1 MIRVTITRTD
11 VGEWTGE
18 HKRPS
23 AAYARA
29 LVQAYPN
36 PTIEPRELREQWLS
50 AIGEWKDSPRM
61 YGIECTRVTSSDRA
75 QSVHVMIERA

>member
-18 HKRPS
+18 HERPS

-29 LVQAYPN
+29 LVQAYPE
-36 PTIEPRELREQWLS
+36 PTLEPRDLREQWLS
-50 AIGEWKDSPRM
+50 AVKLWKEGT
-61 YGIECTRVTSSDRA
+61 YTRVTGTDA
-75 QSVHVMIERA
+75 YKTVHVTIERAQ

>member
-18 HKRPS
+18 HERPS

-29 LVQAYPN
+29 LVQAYPE
-36 PTIEPRELREQWLS
+36 PTLEPRDLREQWLG
-50 AIGEWKDSPRM
+50 AIK
-61 YGIECTRVTSSDRA
+61 RVEDRL
-75 QSVHVMIERA
+75 

>member
-18 HKRPS
+18 HERPS

-29 LVQAYPN
+29 LVQAYPE
-36 PTIEPRELREQWLS
+36 PTIEPRDLREQWLS
-50 AIGEWKDSPRM
+50 AIKLWNDGND
-61 YGIECTRVTSSDRA
+61 YTRVTASDA
-75 QSVHVMIERA
+75 YWTVHVMIERAA

>member
-18 HKRPS
+18 HERPS

-29 LVQAYPN
+29 LVQAYPD
-36 PTIEPRELREQWLS
+36 PTIEPRDLRELWLG
-50 AIGEWKDSPRM
+50 AVKLWKEGS
-61 YGIECTRVTSSDRA
+61 YTRVTSTNA
-75 QSVHVMIERA
+75 FKSVHVMIEEVA